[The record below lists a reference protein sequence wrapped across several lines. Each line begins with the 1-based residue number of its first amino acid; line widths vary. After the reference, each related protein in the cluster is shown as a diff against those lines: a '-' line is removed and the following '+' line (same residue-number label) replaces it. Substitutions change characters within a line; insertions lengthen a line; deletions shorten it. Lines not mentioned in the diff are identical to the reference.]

1 MKCFVARCPGFS
13 GEICCINP
21 PEVIPLVFITD
32 SLLTMKP
39 FNRRFFFCV
48 LIAFASF
55 LSVNAEDLTK
65 YVDPLI
71 GTKEMGHVF
80 PGACVPFGMVQLS
93 PDTDTIPY
101 AANGQYTGTVYRYCA
116 GYQYADKTIVGFSH
130 THLSGTG
137 HSDLGDF
144 LVMPTVGKLQLNP
157 GTAAKPESGYR
168 SRFSH
173 ESEKAEPGYYS
184 VMLDDYKVNAEL
196 TTTTHVGFHQY
207 TFPKTDD
214 AHIILDLNHGIY
226 NYDGKVLWSYVRVEN
241 DTLVTGYRIT
251 RGWARTNYLY
261 FAMVF
266 SKPIKNYGCKND
278 EELVYKGFWRK
289 FDQEHNFPEMAGKNL
304 KAHFDFATGSGEK
317 IKIKF
322 ALSAVSTEGAL
333 KNLEAE
339 VPHFDFDKVRA
350 AAKSNWQNEL
360 SRITVDASP
369 EKKTTF
375 YTSLYHT
382 FINPVQYMDVDGQ
395 YRGLDHNIHQAKG
408 FTNYT
413 VFSLWDTYR
422 ALHPLFTL
430 IQPERASDMVNSM
443 LAHYDQSV
451 HHLLP
456 VWSHFGNENW
466 CMIGYHAV
474 PVIADAWINGIRG
487 FDARH
492 ALEACVSSATNETYG
507 NLDDYMNLGYVP
519 YDKSAVGSSMTLE
532 YAYDD
537 WTIAQLA
544 RSVGDSAVA
553 RQFSERSGNWKKLF
567 NERTGFVGAKDS
579 KGNWKTPFDPMHT
592 ANEGFIEG
600 NSWNY
605 SLYVPQDIPSLISKM
620 GGNNRFCEHID
631 SLFTMYMPD
640 KYFAET
646 EDITREGLIG
656 CYVHG
661 NEPSHHVAY
670 MYNWAGKPWKT
681 QERVHQIVTTM
692 YLNKPDGLCGNDDCG
707 QMSAWYVFSS
717 LGFYPVCPASGEYA
731 IGAPSVNEGTL
742 QLKDGRVLVV
752 KAHNLNDKNIYIQSV
767 KLNGK
772 PVVRTFLS
780 AVEINQGGE
789 LVFEMGSRP
798 NKKWGIK

>member
-1 MKCFVARCPGFS
+1 MKFQNLAKIIFMMSLCFAFQP
-13 GEICCINP
+13 
-21 PEVIPLVFITD
+21 
-32 SLLTMKP
+32 MK
-39 FNRRFFFCV
+39 
-48 LIAFASF
+48 AQ
-55 LSVNAEDLTK
+55 NATEDLTR

-101 AANGQYTGTVYRYCA
+101 AVNGKYTGTVYRYCA
-116 GYQYADKTIVGFSH
+116 GYQHSDKTIVGFSH
-130 THLSGTG
+130 THFSGTG

-144 LVMPTVGKLQLNP
+144 LIMPTVGKLQLNP
-157 GTAAKPESGYR
+157 GTADKPESGYR

-173 ESEKAEPGYYS
+173 ETEKAEPGYYQ
-184 VMLDDYKVNAEL
+184 VRLDDYKINAEL

-207 TFPKTDD
+207 TFPKSDD
-214 AHIILDLNHGIY
+214 AHIILDLNHGLY

-304 KAHFDFATGSGEK
+304 KAYFDFSTAEGEK
-317 IKIKF
+317 VKIKF

-339 VPHFDFDKVRA
+339 VPHFNFEKVKA
-350 AAKSNWQNEL
+350 DAKANWQKEL
-360 SRITVDASP
+360 SRITVDASA

-382 FINPVQYMDVDGQ
+382 FINPIQYMDVDGK

-430 IQPERASDMVNSM
+430 IQPERTSDMINSM

-451 HHLLP
+451 HHVLP

-474 PVIADAWINGIRG
+474 PAIVDAWANGIRG
-487 FDARH
+487 FDLNH
-492 ALEACVSSATNETYG
+492 ALEACVSSATNKNYG
-507 NLDDYMNLGYVP
+507 NLPDYMALGYVP
-519 YDKSAVGSSMTLE
+519 YEKNAVGSSMTLE

-544 RSVGDSAVA
+544 KGIGNTAIA
-553 RQFSERSGNWKKLF
+553 EQFGKRAQNWKNLF
-567 NERTGFVGAKDS
+567 NERTGFVGAKDA

-605 SLYVPQDIPSLISKM
+605 SLYVPQDIPTLIQKM
-620 GGNNRFCEHID
+620 GGNKRFCDHLD

-646 EDITREGLIG
+646 EDITREGLVG

-681 QERVHQIVTTM
+681 QERIHQIITTM

-707 QMSAWYVFSS
+707 QMSAWYIFSS
-717 LGFYPVCPASGEYA
+717 LGFYPVCPGSGQYA
-731 IGAPSVNEGTL
+731 IGTPSVKEGKL
-742 QLKDGRVLVV
+742 QLKDGKVLTV
-752 KAHNLNDKNIYIQSV
+752 KANNLSDKNIYIQSV

-772 PVVRTFLS
+772 PVNTTILTN
-780 AVEINQGGE
+780 AELNQGGE
-789 LVFEMGSRP
+789 LVFEMSGKP
-798 NKKWGIK
+798 NKKWGVK